1 MTLQK
6 SEAMPVL
13 EAPMNRAL
21 DIINKGG
28 IQVVAAE
35 VIVPKHLQYEVKTGR
50 KQDES
55 GRWNDQYK
63 VGITSDGYDAINRVV
78 GVQFILP
85 EWVHDEVGERVRNP
99 IHRKDFIYLRLVGV
113 WYNDLGQLQAY
124 SEDLEVDFMV
134 MYQQARANAIWYGP
148 EKDPQSGKDLQ
159 HKAEMAIAT
168 DGKGEVIWN
177 DDGTPRF
184 KIMLPPEQEMKAYQR
199 LLDLRVMGLRYAQTV
214 AKTRIMKV
222 ATGIRTLP
230 LDRAKGIKVKVFGY
244 RDNLTPEQRVEQA
257 QRDQAA
263 IFGRALQAGAT
274 LSDDEMAALGTT
286 PDIEVEEDIAAAA
299 AAAKPVGNGLLDADE
314 LIER

>member
-1 MTLQK
+1 
-6 SEAMPVL
+6 
-13 EAPMNRAL
+13 
-21 DIINKGG
+21 
-28 IQVVAAE
+28 
-35 VIVPKHLQYEVKTGR
+35 
-50 KQDES
+50 
-55 GRWNDQYK
+55 
-63 VGITSDGYDAINRVV
+63 
-78 GVQFILP
+78 
-85 EWVHDEVGERVRNP
+85 
-99 IHRKDFIYLRLVGV
+99 VGV

-148 EKDPQSGKDLQ
+148 DKNPDGKDTQ

-168 DGKGEVIWN
+168 DGKGEVVWN

-299 AAAKPVGNGLLDADE
+299 AAAKPVSAAQGLLDEDE
-314 LIER
+314 LLTR